1 MTPGSRATRAR
12 PHLVLLAALGL
23 AVAACGPSS
32 TTTAP
37 PSTPGPTPA
46 GPPATLPPPATGTAE
61 PASIDVPSASEA
73 GPSAAP
79 ADPGATVRDDSLLA
93 LLPPDID
100 GVPVGAEDQA
110 FGEATADPAFGANV
124 ERAAFFVV
132 TRDTDLASG
141 LVAVFREGRWGD
153 AAYQDWRETYN
164 EGVCAQAGGVKTTA
178 ETTIDERMVWITTC
192 AQGLRVYHV
201 YVEEKGALVSVFSL
215 GDGLFGERIVKDLR
229 VTP

>member
-1 MTPGSRATRAR
+1 MTARPRTLRAR
-12 PHLVLLAALGL
+12 PLLALLAVLGL
-23 AVAACGPSS
+23 AVAACGPS
-32 TTTAP
+32 TAPTAP
-37 PSTPGPTPA
+37 PATPGPTPA
-46 GPPATLPPPATGTAE
+46 GQPETLPPPATGTAE
-61 PASIDVPSASEA
+61 PASIDVPPASEP
-73 GPSAAP
+73 GPSAAS

-100 GVPVGAEDQA
+100 GVPVGPEDQA
-110 FGEATADPAFGANV
+110 FGEATADPAFGANI

-141 LVAVFREGRWGD
+141 LVAVFREGRWSE

-178 ETTIDERMVWITTC
+178 ETTIDERTVWITTC

-201 YVEEKGALVSVFSL
+201 YVEEQRALVSVFSL
-215 GDGLFGERIVKDLR
+215 GEGLFGERIVKDLR